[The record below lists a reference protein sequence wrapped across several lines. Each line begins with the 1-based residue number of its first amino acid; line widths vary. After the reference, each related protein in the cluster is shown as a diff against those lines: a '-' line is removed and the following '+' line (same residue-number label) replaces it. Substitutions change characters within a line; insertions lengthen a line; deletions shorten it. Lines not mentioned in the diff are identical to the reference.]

1 VSENVDDTLVRV
13 SREADLTDRVV
24 ASFATCPDP
33 RLREVMS
40 SLVRHLHGF
49 IRDVR
54 LTQAEWDAA
63 IAFLTRAGHITDER
77 RQEFI
82 LLSDVLGASMMTV
95 AVNAPTRSDA
105 TEATVF
111 GPFFVEGA
119 PLISNGAD
127 IGAGM
132 AGRPC
137 YVHGTVRS
145 ATGYPLAGARV
156 DVWAADDEG
165 FYDVQYEG
173 GPLAGRARLYTDDAG
188 CFDYWTVEPAAY
200 PIPHDGPVGD
210 LLSATGRSPMR
221 PAHIHFMVCHP
232 EYRTL
237 ITHIFV
243 DGDEWLDKDAVFGV
257 KDSLVVPFSV
267 HEPGRGPRG
276 RVLREPWSSVSLD
289 IALASDSPHV

>member
-145 ATGYPLAGARV
+145 TTGYPLAGARV

-289 IALASDSPHV
+289 IALASDSPHF